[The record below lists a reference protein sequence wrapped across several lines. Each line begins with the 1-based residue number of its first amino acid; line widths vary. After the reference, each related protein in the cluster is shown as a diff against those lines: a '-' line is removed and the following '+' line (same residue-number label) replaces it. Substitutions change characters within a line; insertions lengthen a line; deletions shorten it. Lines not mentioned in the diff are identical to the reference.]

1 MWMDAVDLRDF
12 YADSL
17 GGVTRRMIRRKIRA
31 IWPDL
36 SGMSVLG
43 LGFPTPYLSA
53 FRGEADRVIAA
64 MPAAQGVLHWPQDDP
79 GLTTLIDE
87 CDLPFADMSMDRVLM
102 VHALEC
108 AENVR
113 PMMREAWRVLA
124 GGGRLM
130 VVAPNRRGLWSR
142 FERTP
147 FGHGRPYSPSQLSR
161 VLRDNLFTPYSIER
175 ALYVPPTR
183 SRMMLSSAPAIE
195 EIGDRWF
202 NSFAGVVIAD
212 ATKQIYAG
220 QVEAQP
226 RRAYM
231 PLRQRTPSNSSRGST
246 SQQVDGLFTAN
257 VGHERKTH
265 R

>member
-1 MWMDAVDLRDF
+1 MDAVDLRDF
-12 YADSL
+12 YAGSL
-17 GGVTRRMIRRKIRA
+17 GNVTRRMIRRRMRA
-31 IWPDL
+31 IWPEVT
-36 SGMSVLG
+36 GMSVLG
-43 LGFPTPYLSA
+43 LGFPTPYLSS

-64 MPAAQGVLHWPQDDP
+64 MPAGQGVLHWPTDTP
-79 GLTTLIDE
+79 GLTSLVDE

-130 VVAPNRRGLWSR
+130 VIVPNRRGLWSR

-147 FGHGRPYSPSQLSR
+147 FGYGRPYTSGQLSR

-175 ALYVPPTR
+175 ALYVPPST

-195 EIGDRWF
+195 EIGGRWF
-202 NSFAGVVIAD
+202 KTFGGVVIAD

-220 QVEAQP
+220 QSEAP
-226 RRAYM
+226 RKRAYLHM
-231 PLRQRTPSNSSRGST
+231 PQRRPDST
-246 SQQVDGLFTAN
+246 TRAQ
-257 VGHERKTH
+257 RKQP
-265 R
+265 